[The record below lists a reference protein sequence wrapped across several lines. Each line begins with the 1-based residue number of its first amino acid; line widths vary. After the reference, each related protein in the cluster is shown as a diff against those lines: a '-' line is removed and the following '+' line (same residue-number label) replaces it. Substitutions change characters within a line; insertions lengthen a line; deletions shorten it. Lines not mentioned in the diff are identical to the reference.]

1 MLLKNITK
9 EYAFVSKIDVSD
21 LDASSDWYQKNL
33 GLIPDSRYDT
43 PSWRQFN
50 LPDLKRVALGL
61 NFDSVNVG
69 TGGAV
74 LTFVVN
80 NILDARQQLVE
91 NKVPV
96 SPIIDV
102 GHDVKLCFFHDP
114 DGNSL
119 GLRQNAGSQPP
130 AEVLGYV

>member
-9 EYAFVSKIDVSD
+9 EYAFVAKIDVSD

-61 NFDSVNVG
+61 NFDATNVG

-80 NILDARQQLVE
+80 NIDNARQNLIE

-96 SPIIDV
+96 TNIIDV
-102 GHDVKLCFFHDP
+102 GHGVKLCFFQDL

-119 GLRQNAGSQPP
+119 SLRQNSASQPL
-130 AEVLGYV
+130 AEKIGY